1 MWWRGTRTMSVG
13 ASLLIAV
20 GLVVSGSVPTSA
32 VVRGPGGVDVDAA
45 TIPDL
50 QKAMDARQLT
60 SEALTRF
67 YLDRIRSID
76 PKLHAVLAV
85 DADAVT
91 QAQASDTRRAQH
103 RLLGPMDGIPVLLK
117 DNINHGRTTAGSLAL
132 VNARPADAFI
142 AGRLHAG
149 GAVILGKTNMSEWAN
164 FRSTQ
169 SSSGWS
175 AVGGQTNNPYALDH
189 NPCGSSSGS
198 AAAVAADLATVA
210 IGTETDG
217 SIVCPAGV
225 NDLVGLKPSVGRVS
239 RTGLVPISAA
249 QDTAG
254 PLTRNVTDAAVVLT
268 AINGA
273 DQADPPTQ
281 TAPDQGDYTRYL
293 DRGALRG
300 ARIGIWRAGNTGLS
314 NETDAVVNSAVAQL
328 QAAGATVVDPADPSG
343 VNQIRGPEAF
353 ALICEFK
360 HNINAYLAATPGDHP
375 RTLADLIAFNDANA
389 AREMPFFGQEIF
401 QVAQTTSGDLN
412 DPACANPRST
422 ATSLARN
429 AIDQTISANQ
439 LDAIL
444 APTGNPAWPTDL
456 LNGDHSIVGSATPA
470 AVAGYPNI
478 TVPAGHA
485 FGLPIGVSFMAGQW
499 AEPRLLALAYA
510 FEQQTHARIQPSL
523 GPTAPASDSVSPQR
537 SVAPNTAPAKKP
549 NLTVP
554 GKVRQPNGATY

>member
-1 MWWRGTRTMSVG
+1 VSVG
-13 ASLLIAV
+13 VSLLLAV
-20 GLVVSGSVPTSA
+20 GLVVSGSAPTSA
-32 VVRGPGGVDVDAA
+32 VPRGQGGVDVDAA
-45 TIPDL
+45 TIPEL
-50 QKAMDARQLT
+50 QKAMDAHQLT

-67 YLDRIRSID
+67 YLDRIRSVD
-76 PKLHAVLAV
+76 VKLHAVLAV

-117 DNINHGRTTAGSLAL
+117 DNIGHGRTTAGSLAL

-149 GAVILGKTNMSEWAN
+149 GAVILGKTNLSEWAN

-175 AVGGQTNNPYALDH
+175 AVGGQTGNPYALDH

-210 IGTETDG
+210 VGTETDG

-225 NDLVGLKPSVGRVS
+225 NDLVGLKPSIGRVS
-239 RTGLVPISAA
+239 RTGLVPISQA

-268 AINGA
+268 AIDGA

-281 TAPDQGDYTRYL
+281 AAPDQGDYTRYL
-293 DRGALRG
+293 DPAALRG
-300 ARIGIWRAGNTGLS
+300 ARIGIWRAGNTGVS
-314 NETDAVVNSAVAQL
+314 NETDAVLDSTVARL
-328 QAAGATVVDPADPSG
+328 RALGVTVVDPADPAG
-343 VNQIRGPEAF
+343 VGQIRGPEAF

-375 RTLADLIAFNDANA
+375 RTLAELIAFNDANA

-412 DPACANPRST
+412 DPACADPRRT

-429 AIDQTISANQ
+429 AIDQTISANH

-456 LNGDHSIVGSATPA
+456 INGDHSVLGSATPA

-510 FEQQTHARIQPSL
+510 FEQATHARTQPSL
-523 GPTAPASDSVSPQR
+523 RPTAPASDGAGQR
-537 SVAPNTAPAKKP
+537 SGVPNTTPGQLKKP
-549 NLTVP
+549 NSIVP
-554 GKVRQPNGATY
+554 GQVRQPNGATY